1 MRSRSTFSLLAA
13 ILALPANDVLALA
26 GFSEPESW
34 RFSDCVFMCFGMSFF
49 IALPTV
55 LLLSSLATVLYLKK
69 IRQQGQTARGQSVFA
84 TALLSFIGIYVLGVL
99 ALSGIALLA

>member
-1 MRSRSTFSLLAA
+1 MRSRFTFSLLVA
-13 ILALPANDVLALA
+13 ILALPVNDALALA

-69 IRQQGQTARGQSVFA
+69 IKQQGQTAGGQSVFV
-84 TALLSFIGIYVLGVL
+84 TALLAFMGLYVLGVL
-99 ALSGIALLA
+99 ALSGIAVLA

>member
-1 MRSRSTFSLLAA
+1 MRSRYTFSLLVAV
-13 ILALPANDVLALA
+13 LALPANDALALA

-34 RFSDCVFMCFGMSFF
+34 GFSDIVFMCFGMSFF

-69 IRQQGQTARGQSVFA
+69 IRRQGQTAGGQSVFA
-84 TALLSFIGIYVLGVL
+84 TALLSFMGLYVLGVL
-99 ALSGIALLA
+99 AFIGIAVLV